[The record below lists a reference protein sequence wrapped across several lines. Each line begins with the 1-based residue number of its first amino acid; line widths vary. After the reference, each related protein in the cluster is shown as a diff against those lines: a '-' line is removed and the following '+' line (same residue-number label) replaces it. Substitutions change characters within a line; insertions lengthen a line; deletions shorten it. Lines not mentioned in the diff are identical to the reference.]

1 MLPSYPCSYKT
12 NYYFFFSLFLSYFS
26 MGWDEV
32 LRFHVLCSSCLTSAC
47 SEDGPHMAQS
57 LNKKQ
62 ETMEVV
68 SPSLL
73 LMGLIGL
80 NGKEAQK
87 EQIIPCNQCYSTFP
101 HAGCLKMAIC
111 MGDAHTMQWMLSPC
125 SKGTFISQSGFISKC
140 NSVMKVRVV
149 GLFKAVQ
156 YYLHWA
162 FFFPLK

>member
-1 MLPSYPCSYKT
+1 MWFFVMLPSYPCSYKT

-111 MGDAHTMQWMLSPC
+111 MDDAHTMQ
-125 SKGTFISQSGFISKC
+125 
-140 NSVMKVRVV
+140 
-149 GLFKAVQ
+149 
-156 YYLHWA
+156 
-162 FFFPLK
+162 